1 LFFSETECSAPT
13 GVYQFGPFDLD
24 AAERSLLRDGVP
36 VPLRLK
42 MFETLRML
50 VENAGHLVTE
60 EALLRQAWPDTVVDE
75 NNLNANISVL
85 RKRLGTV

>member
-1 LFFSETECSAPT
+1 
-13 GVYQFGPFDLD
+13 
-24 AAERSLLRDGVP
+24 
-36 VPLRLK
+36 